1 MVDDRP
7 VHRVAAAASGALI
20 LDPVLRRI
28 LDVQDET
35 PELALWVTTGSE
47 GSVPAM
53 AWAEELMA
61 VYQQV
66 G

>member
-1 MVDDRP
+1 MVDDRL
-7 VHRVAAAASGALI
+7 VHRVAATASGALI

-35 PELALWVTTGSE
+35 PELALWVTGSE